1 MDVGPGRGW
10 QSFHEIIEQYDRFL
24 LTSHVF
30 PEGDSLGSEVALA
43 LHLRD
48 RGKRATI
55 LNPTPARSC
64 YQSLIDLYPAHH
76 LGENGLAPIPED
88 TEVIIALDVS
98 QWDYL
103 GALSGVLQ
111 DSGLPLVAIDHHHPG
126 GDFGDLVLVDP
137 TAASTGEML
146 YQFLRWAG
154 AWISPPIAHAIYT
167 SLMFDTGGL
176 RAPHTTNRSVLVAAD
191 LLRHGV
197 DHSAVARAI
206 FQSESYPRTALYRKA
221 LEALRYER
229 EGKIA
234 WVSIPHTA
242 FVETQTTL
250 HDGDGILDN
259 LLSISEIEICVLL
272 REVAGSGVR
281 VTFRSKGKHNVADVA
296 TRLGGGGRP
305 TASGVFI
312 PVSLTEAEGLILPIV
327 RDLHASVDPS
337 PMVQQRSYRD

>member
-1 MDVGPGRGW
+1 MDVGPGKGW
-10 QSFHEIIEQYDRFL
+10 QSFHEIIEQYDHFL

-43 LHLRD
+43 LYLKD
-48 RGKRATI
+48 RGKYASI

-64 YQSLIDLYPAHH
+64 YQSLVDLHPVHH
-76 LGENGLAPIPED
+76 LGENGHAPIPEE
-88 TEVIIALDVS
+88 TEVLIALDVS
-98 QWDYL
+98 QYDYL
-103 GALSGVLQ
+103 GQLGGIIQ

-126 GDFGDLVLVDP
+126 GEFGDLVLIDP

-146 YQFLRWAG
+146 YEFFRWAG
-154 AWISPPIAHAIYT
+154 ARMTPSIAHAIYT

-176 RAPHTTNRSVLVAAD
+176 RAPHTTNRSVLIAAD

-197 DHSAVARAI
+197 DHPAVARAI

-221 LEALRYER
+221 LEALQYER
-229 EGKIA
+229 DGRIA
-234 WVSIPHTA
+234 WVSIPEKA
-242 FVETQTTL
+242 FIETETTL

-281 VTFRSKGKHNVADVA
+281 VTFRSKGRHDVSGIA

-305 TASGVFI
+305 TASGVFLA
-312 PVSLTEAEGLILPIV
+312 VGLEEAEKLILPLV
-327 RDLHASVDPS
+327 RDLHDSVLPGS
-337 PMVQQRSYRD
+337 IRRRRIRD

>member
-43 LHLRD
+43 LYLRD

-64 YQSLIDLYPAHH
+64 YQSLVDLFPVHD
-76 LGENGLAPIPED
+76 LGENGHVPIPED
-88 TEVIIALDVS
+88 TEVVIALDVS
-98 QWDYL
+98 QYDYL
-103 GALSGVLQ
+103 GRLGGIIQ
-111 DSGLPLVAIDHHHPG
+111 DSGLPLVAMDHHHPG
-126 GDFGDLVLVDP
+126 GEFGDLVLIDP

-146 YQFLRWAG
+146 YEFFRWAG
-154 AWISPPIAHAIYT
+154 ARLTPSIAHAIYT

-176 RAPHTTNRSVLVAAD
+176 RAPHTTNRSVLIAAD

-197 DHSAVARAI
+197 DHPTVARAI

-221 LEALRYER
+221 LEALQSER
-229 EGKIA
+229 DGKIA
-234 WVSIPHTA
+234 WVSIPHAA
-242 FVETQTTL
+242 FVETETTL

-259 LLSISEIEICVLL
+259 LLSISEIEICFLL
-272 REVAGSGVR
+272 REVADAGVR
-281 VTFRSKGKHNVADVA
+281 ITFRSKGHHDVGGIA

-305 TASGVFI
+305 TASGVFL
-312 PVSLTEAEGLILPIV
+312 PVSLDEATNLILPIV
-327 RDLHASVDPS
+327 RDLHDAADPAAARLGS
-337 PMVQQRSYRD
+337 FRD

>member
-10 QSFHEIIEQYDRFL
+10 QSFHEIVEQYERFL

-43 LHLRD
+43 LYLRD

-55 LNPTPARSC
+55 LNPTQARAC
-64 YQSLIDLYPAHH
+64 YQSLVDLYPVHA
-76 LGENGLAPIPED
+76 LGENGHSPIPED
-88 TEVIIALDVS
+88 TEVVVALDVC
-98 QWDYL
+98 QYDYL
-103 GALSGVLQ
+103 GQLGGILQ

-126 GDFGDLVLVDP
+126 GEFGDLVLIDP

-146 YQFLRWAG
+146 YGFFRWAG
-154 AWISPPIAHAIYT
+154 ARITPSIAHAIYT
-167 SLMFDTGGL
+167 SLMFDTGGF
-176 RAPHTTNRSVLVAAD
+176 RAPHTTNRSVLIAAD

-197 DHSAVARAI
+197 DHPAVARAI

-221 LEALRYER
+221 LEALRYEKDGR
-229 EGKIA
+229 IA

-242 FVETQTTL
+242 FLDTQTTL

-281 VTFRSKGKHNVADVA
+281 ITFRSKGRHDVGEVA

-305 TASGVFI
+305 TASGVFL
-312 PVSLTEAEGLILPIV
+312 PVSLDEAEGLILPIV
-327 RDLHASVDPS
+327 RDLHETADPATIRLES
-337 PMVQQRSYRD
+337 FRD